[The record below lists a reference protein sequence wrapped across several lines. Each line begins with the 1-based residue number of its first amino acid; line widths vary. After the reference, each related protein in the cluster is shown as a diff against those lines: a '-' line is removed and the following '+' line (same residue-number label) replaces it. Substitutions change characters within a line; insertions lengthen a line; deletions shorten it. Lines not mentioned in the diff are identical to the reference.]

1 MAMTVARA
9 AWFRCT
15 THAAVKIT
23 SPFNKFHEEAKFAS
37 HGILGTGGA
46 VAMVLGAVFL
56 INGPPELRIRLSTAL
71 AVSLPFALITMFLVT
86 LVIRARAYPS
96 SMGQQA
102 LVNQIAQARTALDP
116 AGTVFVHGEHWDAV
130 SNVPVEQGGEVRVVG
145 VDGMKLRVEPVGH
158 PET

>member
-1 MAMTVARA
+1 MADLP
-9 AWFRCT
+9 
-15 THAAVKIT
+15 HPGQ
-23 SPFNKFHEEAKFAS
+23 S
-37 HGILGTGGA
+37 IL
-46 VAMVLGAVFL
+46 LGAVFL

-116 AGTVFVHGEHWDAV
+116 AGTVFVHGEHWDAL
-130 SNVPVEQGGEVRVVG
+130 SSVPVEQGGEVRVVG
-145 VDGMKLRVEPVGH
+145 VDGMKLRVEPMG
-158 PET
+158 PPATRT